1 MKKNGDDTREEEG
14 IAAENK
20 HIREE
25 DGWFGLKLGAQYLRS

>member
-1 MKKNGDDTREEEG
+1 LYEKNGDDTREEEG

-25 DGWFGLKLGAQYLRS
+25 DG

>member
-1 MKKNGDDTREEEG
+1 MEKNGDDTREEEG

-25 DGWFGLKLGAQYLRS
+25 DG

>member
-25 DGWFGLKLGAQYLRS
+25 DG